1 MTNSLIESARRLGAI
16 DAYGNTASAVE
27 ALAKVQ
33 LASGMPGGTGCAPVF
48 GGPCVPT
55 YPTSPA
61 LPYTIRSSNAR
72 CR

>member
-33 LASGMPGGTGCAPVF
+33 IASGMPGGTGYAQ
-48 GGPCVPT
+48 
-55 YPTSPA
+55 A
-61 LPYTIRSSNAR
+61 LDDVVKYLSREVAALR
-72 CR
+72 GEDK